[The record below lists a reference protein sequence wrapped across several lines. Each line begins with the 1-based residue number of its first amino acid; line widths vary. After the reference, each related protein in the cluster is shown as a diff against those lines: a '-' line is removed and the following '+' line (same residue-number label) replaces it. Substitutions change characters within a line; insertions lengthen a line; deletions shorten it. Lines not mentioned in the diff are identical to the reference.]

1 MSSSTALP
9 LALGI
14 TGASGAPYW
23 VRFVEVVIAA
33 KRQVHI
39 AASAQVDTVCRTEL
53 GISFEQALADAEAR
67 GRELASTAG
76 FGDPNAAPGNVHLF
90 DARDWYCP
98 MASGSAKYA
107 GMVVLPCSMGTLA
120 RIATGASDDLVS
132 RAADVSLKERRKLV
146 LVPRETPLN
155 LIHLENMAAVTR
167 AGAVVLPA
175 MPGFYHRPTRIEDLV
190 DFVVQRITDQ
200 LGLEVQLTRR
210 WGGSKTEP
218 EQS

>member
-1 MSSSTALP
+1 MDPTTSLP

-23 VRFVEVVIAA
+23 VRFVEVAVAA
-33 KRQVHI
+33 GRTLHI

-53 GISFEQALADAEAR
+53 AVPFEKALADAELT
-67 GRELASTAG
+67 GRDRADGE
-76 FGDPNAAPGNVHLF
+76 PGSVRVF
-90 DARDWYCP
+90 DTRDWYCP
-98 MASGSAKYA
+98 MASGSARYA

-120 RIATGASDDLVS
+120 RIATGTSDDLIS

-155 LIHLENMAAVTR
+155 LVHLENMAAVTR

-175 MPGFYHRPTRIEDLV
+175 MPGFYHRPESIDDLV
-190 DFVVQRITDQ
+190 DFVVQRIVDQ
-200 LGLEVQLTRR
+200 LGLQVRLTRR
-210 WGGSKTEP
+210 WG
-218 EQS
+218 EQRLDK